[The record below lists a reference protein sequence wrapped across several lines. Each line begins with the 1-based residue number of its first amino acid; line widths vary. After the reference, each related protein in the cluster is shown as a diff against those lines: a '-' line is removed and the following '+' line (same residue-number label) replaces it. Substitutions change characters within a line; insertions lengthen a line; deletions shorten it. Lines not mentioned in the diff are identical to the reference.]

1 VPNLKDYI
9 CGGVNIMLKKLTPNI
24 MVEDVSKTVDF
35 YKNMLVC
42 FELVDYE
49 SIKGK
54 LQWAL
59 LRCGDVQIMFESK
72 ESMVNSIPMLRDGN
86 SVGAVTI
93 YIELEGIKEL
103 YKMVKDKVS
112 VVVGLHDTTYGM
124 REFLIQDC
132 NGLVITFAEWVGVKG
147 FFESFVYHKELIH

>member
-1 VPNLKDYI
+1 
-9 CGGVNIMLKKLTPNI
+9 MLKRLTPNI
-24 MVEDVSKTVDF
+24 IVEDVSKTVDF
-35 YKNMLVC
+35 YKDMLVC

-49 SIKGK
+49 STNEK
-54 LQWAL
+54 LDWAL
-59 LRCGDVQIMFESK
+59 LRCGDVQLMFESRK
-72 ESMVNSIPMLRDGN
+72 SMADSIPILKNENTSEAM
-86 SVGAVTI
+86 TI

-103 YKMVKDKVS
+103 YKMMKDKVNI
-112 VVVGLHDTTYGM
+112 VVGLHDTTYGM